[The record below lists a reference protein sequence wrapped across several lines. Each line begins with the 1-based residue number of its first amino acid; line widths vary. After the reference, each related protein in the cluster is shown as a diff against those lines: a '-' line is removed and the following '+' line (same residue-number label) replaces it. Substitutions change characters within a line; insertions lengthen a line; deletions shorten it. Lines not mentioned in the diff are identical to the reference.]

1 MSKRLSLLLIISL
14 FSLWV
19 HAQWT
24 TQDSLAL
31 LRALEY
37 DGEIKLNMD
46 AVKGI
51 DYDNFVGKQIMA
63 DDRPALEFDATLPKV
78 FPDRNKMKLTLRPY
92 TATTRFN
99 YDPIYQRKIKV
110 DAHTWKK
117 DQFGHLTMRLVYD
130 DWAKTPFEAG
140 LRKSLEEIEATGL
153 RYNPLGERANNMA
166 VGSWSGSGGGISGSF
181 MDPFTKDF
189 WDVKGKR
196 RKARTL
202 EVLKNYGDSTSIY
215 VNEEI
220 KKAVIH

>member
-1 MSKRLSLLLIISL
+1 MSKRLSLLLIITLCS
-14 FSLWV
+14 SYIY
-19 HAQWT
+19 AQWT
-24 TQDSLAL
+24 AQDSLAL
-31 LRALEY
+31 HRVLQY

-51 DYDNFVGKQIMA
+51 DLNNFMGKQMMVE
-63 DDRPALEFDATLPKV
+63 DKPALEFDATLPKV
-78 FPDRNKMKLTLRPY
+78 FPDRKKMKLTLRPY
-92 TATTRFN
+92 TASTRFN

-110 DAHTWKK
+110 DANTWKNG
-117 DQFGHLTMRLVYD
+117 QFGHLTMLLVYD
-130 DWAKTPFEAG
+130 DWAKTPFDPG
-140 LRKSLEEIEATGL
+140 VRKSLEEIEATGL

-166 VGSWSGSGGGISGSF
+166 VGTWSGSGGGISGSF

-215 VNEEI
+215 INEEI